1 MDIHSDQENLA
12 LRQCAIFFDVV
23 RMRPSA
29 LVRNKLVGEKGFAW
43 TDRLIAQ
50 HKLAWAD
57 FENKRVHIRAT
68 SLQLNGK
75 LLNQGLIMDVSKLS
89 GVELCSSKL

>member
-12 LRQCAIFFDVV
+12 LRQSAIFFDVV

-43 TDRLIAQ
+43 TDRLIAP
-50 HKLAWAD
+50 HKLEWAD

-68 SLQLNGK
+68 SLQLNGE
-75 LLNQGLIMDVSKLS
+75 LLNQGWIMDVSKL
-89 GVELCSSKL
+89 